1 MDYFYP
7 RPPCGGRQ
15 VTVGVRHNLATISI
29 HVPLAG
35 DDRCWDG
42 SSGGKRDFYPRPPCG
57 GRPFDDTILPPQK
70 VFLSTSPL
78 RGTTGRSSSHPFYIK
93 FLSTSPLRGTTGQDL
108 PGWHLFRYFYPRP
121 PCGGRRADDLDYA
134 ARQLFLST
142 SPLRGTTP

>member
-1 MDYFYP
+1 MIVA
-7 RPPCGGRQ
+7 RGHE
-15 VTVGVRHNLATISI
+15 VLISI

-35 DDRCWDG
+35 DDGVGAVGAGAGGISIHVPLAGDDAVVVLLAVADG
-42 SSGGKRDFYPRPPCG
+42 
-57 GRPFDDTILPPQK
+57 L
-70 VFLSTSPL
+70 FLSTSPL